1 MATKTIFDGI
11 TIASTSED
19 IVITQDEGVVS
30 LFQTGLATG
39 ESIVIKQKVNG
50 LYTPILESGAAIVL
64 DEDNTNQICR
74 GPAVIQL
81 VKSTTAG
88 NVSVDAITRF
98 PS

>member
-1 MATKTIFDGI
+1 MATKNIYNEI
-11 TIASTSED
+11 TAASTSED

-30 LFQTGLATG
+30 LFQSGLATG
-39 ESIVIKQKVNG
+39 ESIAINQKVNG
-50 LYTPILESGAAIVL
+50 NYVAIKESGATIVL

-81 VKSTTAG
+81 VKGITAG